1 MIAVIDEFLAGR
13 ADFVATVGVHR
24 EVRLKGV
31 VLLQQALHGS
41 HVLAQIRHCQQL
53 LLFGDP
59 VRKFLLSHDFMI
71 KLLGFQSFI

>member
-1 MIAVIDEFLAGR
+1 MVAIVDEFLAGG
-13 ADFVATVGVHR
+13 ADFVAPVGVHR

-41 HVLAQIRHCQQL
+41 HVLAQVRHCQQL

-59 VRKFLLSHDFMI
+59 VKKSYLLTSRLVFVNSI
-71 KLLGFQSFI
+71 SLS